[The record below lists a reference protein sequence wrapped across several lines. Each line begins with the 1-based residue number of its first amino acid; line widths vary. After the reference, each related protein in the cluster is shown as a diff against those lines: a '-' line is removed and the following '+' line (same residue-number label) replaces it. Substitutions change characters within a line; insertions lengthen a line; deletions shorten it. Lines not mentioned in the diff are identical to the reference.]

1 MFSDKITVKVLRP
14 ADVRPKVVDDIN
26 YLLKHQHGKARGTTR
41 ESLTEH
47 MRSSRVVVAL
57 HDDVFVVGMG
67 VLVRTHCVSHT
78 FAGIHNLIVRD
89 GYDPSIIGMRIVGIL
104 IEGVYDAEF
113 IEAGMWLQTD
123 DMVSVLLALG
133 FRERPKFRYRL
144 KLR

>member
-1 MFSDKITVKVLRP
+1 MMRMTPSGCDALTCI
-14 ADVRPKVVDDIN
+14 A
-26 YLLKHQHGKARGTTR
+26 
-41 ESLTEH
+41 SL
-47 MRSSRVVVAL
+47 M
-57 HDDVFVVGMG
+57 
-67 VLVRTHCVSHT
+67 
-78 FAGIHNLIVRD
+78 VRD

-133 FRERPKFRYRL
+133 FKERPKFRYRL